1 LCTSA
6 FSYACLLA
14 FLMSGSFVYIE
25 VYGIEVDKVGYLFA
39 LNVVSLIFLTIFKW
53 ALCKA

>member
-1 LCTSA
+1 
-6 FSYACLLA
+6 
-14 FLMSGSFVYIE
+14 MSGSFVYIE